1 MSDLV
6 QQIKD
11 GKVVQST
18 TSSSSA
24 TSKKTTNNELGKD
37 AFLQLLVTQMQYQDP
52 LNPNTDT
59 DYIAQ
64 LATFSQLEQLQNLS
78 SATTNSQAYSLVGK
92 TVVVKSD
99 DSKYVTGQVDYVYTS
114 GTTTKL
120 SINGTLYNST
130 QLDTV
135 YSDEYVT
142 EQNSPKVDTT
152 KLSYDASNPKDLTF
166 TVNLGSGDTVADK
179 VAVAVNDTVIDSSL
193 VSISGTKV
201 TVKASAFEN
210 LDNGSYKVSV
220 AFNDSL
226 YTTVKNKVTLEVKNV
241 VADNTT
247 EDSSQTTDSNRED
260 SNSTATD
267 STTT

>member
-6 QQIKD
+6 QQVKD

-18 TSSSSA
+18 NSSTSA
-24 TSKKTTNNELGKD
+24 TSKKTANNELGKD

-92 TVVVKSD
+92 TVVVKTD
-99 DSKYVTGQVDYVYTS
+99 DSKYVTGRVDYVYTS

-120 SINGTLYNST
+120 SINGSLYNST

-135 YSDEYVT
+135 YSDKYVT
-142 EQNSPKVDTT
+142 EQNLPKVDVA
-152 KLSYDASNPKDLTF
+152 KLSYDADNPKDLTF
-166 TVNLGSGDTVADK
+166 TVNFGKGDNIADDVAI
-179 VAVAVNDTVIDSSL
+179 AINDTVIDSSL

-201 TVKASAFEN
+201 TIKASAFGN

-220 AFNDSL
+220 VFNDSL
-226 YTTVKNKVTLEVKNV
+226 YTTVKDKVTLEVKNA
-241 VADNTT
+241 VADNTAD
-247 EDSSQTTDSNRED
+247 DSSKEAENQETK
-260 SNSTATD
+260 
-267 STTT
+267 